1 MEKIFK
7 MGNSKEMI
15 RNYSLLL
22 LVVLQY
28 IYADPIRYL
37 DEVFENVTITE
48 DVVYGNAPDLPFI
61 FLFEWNTYDIDL
73 DMDIYEPEG
82 DTETHR
88 PVIIFIHTG
97 AFFSGTNEL
106 DDVVTLSIS
115 AAKRGYV
122 AVSINYR
129 LGLNILSTY
138 SGERAVFRGVQDASA
153 AIRYFKEFAGE
164 YNIDANNIFIW
175 GTSAGSFIGLHL
187 AFSEDDE
194 RPESTYVGGG
204 DPDLGCIDCEGNS
217 YDHESRPK
225 ALVSCWGA
233 IGDLDWI
240 DPENDVPSIL
250 FHGTADPIVPYSSG
264 FPFTLNILLPIVYG
278 SNLLQA
284 RLSELGIENEFH
296 GEEGQLHEYWGTVNG
311 NWFNGPNEFFEQIQ
325 SDAFSF
331 LYNQIY
337 DAEVLIQ
344 HQSGW
349 NLVGLPLTVEDSFY
363 LTLFPDALEGTLFS
377 FHDSYVEE
385 TNLVSGIGY
394 WLRFPES
401 GVSSISNGTYL
412 NELEISLEEGWNII
426 SGLTEILSVENIIDP
441 EGIIIPGTIYSFG
454 EGYSQS
460 LIFEP
465 GEGYWIRSS
474 AAGEIILSTN

>member
-1 MEKIFK
+1 MKSNQLMLKKSKKSMF
-7 MGNSKEMI
+7 GNYVFFLI
-15 RNYSLLL
+15 LILNSLS
-22 LVVLQY
+22 
-28 IYADPIRYL
+28 ADPIRYL

-82 DTETHR
+82 DTETQR

-97 AFFSGTNEL
+97 AFFSGHNEL
-106 DDVVTLSIS
+106 DDVVALSIA

-138 SGERAVFRGVQDASA
+138 SGERAVHRGVQDASA
-153 AIRYFKEFAGE
+153 AVRYLKEFSGE
-164 YNIDANNIFIW
+164 YNIDANNIFVW

-194 RPESTYVGGG
+194 RPESTYGGGG

-217 YDHESRPK
+217 YDHDSRPK

-250 FHGTADPIVPYSSG
+250 FHGTADFIVPYSSG
-264 FPFTLNILLPIVYG
+264 FPFSLNILLPIVYG
-278 SNLLQA
+278 SNLIQG

-296 GEEGQLHEYWGTVNG
+296 GEEGQPHEYWGTING
-311 NWFNGPNEFFEQIQ
+311 NWFDGPNEYFEQIQ
-325 SDAFSF
+325 SDAFLF
-331 LYNQIY
+331 LYNQLYNVEVPIDNEVIPKSFTLHQNYPNPFNPITSFRYELPKQSHVTIVIY
-337 DAEVLIQ
+337 DMLGREVRT
-344 HQSGW
+344 
-349 NLVGLPLTVEDSFY
+349 LVNTTEDAGFKSVQWDATDSFGKPVSAGVY
-363 LTLFPDALEGTLFS
+363 L
-377 FHDSYVEE
+377 YQ
-385 TNLVSGIGY
+385 IK
-394 WLRFPES
+394 
-401 GVSSISNGTYL
+401 
-412 NELEISLEEGWNII
+412 
-426 SGLTEILSVENIIDP
+426 
-441 EGIIIPGTIYSFG
+441 
-454 EGYSQS
+454 
-460 LIFEP
+460 
-465 GEGYWIRSS
+465 
-474 AAGEIILSTN
+474 AGDFRQTKKMVLLK